1 MMKELQ
7 VQLEASTS
15 ELARVE
21 SGNNKSTATLTQ
33 TENEISRLRSRESRK
48 KLAVQSFLIYKVLTK
63 RRQSL
68 HSFLEEEQLEDSEDS
83 DTESDQ
89 RDLQLENLRLR
100 ETVTKQRDQIRSLWR
115 EIDHKSQIQDQEVLL
130 KSQKR
135 KMRDAL
141 RKPRKIW

>member
-21 SGNNKSTATLTQ
+21 SGNNKNTATLTQ
-33 TENEISRLRSRESRK
+33 TENEISLLRSRESRK

-89 RDLQLENLRLR
+89 RDLQHENLRLR
-100 ETVTKQRDQIRSLWR
+100 ETVTKQRVQIRSLWR

>member
-21 SGNNKSTATLTQ
+21 SGNNKNTATLTQ
-33 TENEISRLRSRESRK
+33 TENEISLLRSRESRK

-89 RDLQLENLRLR
+89 RDLQHENLRLR

>member
-130 KSQKR
+130 RSQRR
-135 KMRDAL
+135 KMRVRL
-141 RKPRKIW
+141 RKPRQIW

>member
-135 KMRDAL
+135 KMRVRL

>member
-1 MMKELQ
+1 MKELQ

-33 TENEISRLRSRESRK
+33 TENEVSRLRSRESRK